1 MIIGISGRAKAGKDS
16 IAAIMIKKFGF
27 QRVSFADSLKEI
39 SANAFNIPLET
50 FHDVKLKDAA
60 FVSPLQVN
68 IDHMQSLVMLLKG
81 AGCAP
86 SQAQIDSLID
96 DGLSMQFVS
105 PRDLLQKVGTNLC
118 RNHFGDSVWINI
130 FKNKIQ
136 KIEGHCIVTD
146 VRFIN
151 ERQAIKDLNG
161 CNFLI
166 IRPSLMPIDLNS
178 HESELLGCSPELID
192 VTVMNDS
199 TIHSLQY
206 DLELWWHAKSKT
218 LR

>member
-1 MIIGISGRAKAGKDS
+1 MIIGISGRARSGKDS
-16 IAAIMIKKFGF
+16 IAAIMIKKFNF
-27 QRVSFADSLKEI
+27 TRVSFADSLKEI
-39 SANAFNIPLET
+39 SAEAFNIPLNH
-50 FHDVKLKDAA
+50 FHDTDKKDVA
-60 FVSPLQVN
+60 FESPLQVN

-86 SQAQIDSLID
+86 SQAQIDNLID
-96 DGLSMQFVS
+96 DGISMKFVS

-118 RNHFGDSVWINI
+118 RNHFGDSVWLDI
-130 FKNKIQ
+130 FKNKI
-136 KIEGHCIVTD
+136 KKTEGHCIVTD

-151 ERQAIKDLNG
+151 ERQAIKDLEG

-166 IRPSLMPIDLNS
+166 LRPSLSPIDGNS
-178 HESELLGCSPELID
+178 HESELLGCSSEKID
-192 VTVMNDS
+192 VTIFNDS

-206 DLELWWHAKSKT
+206 DLELWWQAKSKT